1 MNAFWWALLA
11 ACIWGFTSVIE
22 KYVLF
27 KIEPIPGLF
36 YRCMGVLAGIFVMFA
51 FMLKPSQLKGVDLR
65 SASLLVIAGFL
76 GSFVAFIAFYNGL
89 KTGEMSLVVPVSGS
103 FYLIAFLMGIFFL
116 GESICLLKVTGVVLI
131 TAGIWLLGLACR

>member
-1 MNAFWWALLA
+1 
-11 ACIWGFTSVIE
+11 
-22 KYVLF
+22 
-27 KIEPIPGLF
+27 
-36 YRCMGVLAGIFVMFA
+36 MFA